1 MKSDL
6 ERLQGNWDIVGLEME
21 GRKMP
26 AMGGKISVK
35 GDRFTTSGMGAT
47 YEGKVEVN
55 SSQNP
60 KVINLI
66 FDSGPEQ
73 GNASLGIFDFEDDD
87 TWKICLTTQGGDR
100 PKAFSTQPGTG
111 HAFELLKREG
121 TQPAGGQAAAAPELA
136 PADPAHL
143 APLQGQWSM
152 ESGVMDGQPLDKS
165 FIKSAKRVTQG
176 NETSVVFGPQV
187 FMKAKFTVDP
197 SKTPKTIDLAHS
209 EGASKGQMQH
219 GIYEVAGEIL
229 RLSLATPG
237 SPRPDDFSATRGD
250 GRTVVTWKRLKK

>member
-35 GDRFTTSGMGAT
+35 GERFTTSGMGAT

-55 SSQNP
+55 SNQSP

-66 FDSGPEQ
+66 FDSGPEE
-73 GNASLGIFDFEDDD
+73 GGASLGIFEFEDDD

-100 PKAFSTQPGTG
+100 PMAFSTQPGTG
-111 HAFELLKREG
+111 HAFEVLKREG
-121 TQPAGGQAAAAPELA
+121 TQVNGAASAAAAEVAPSDPE
-136 PADPAHL
+136 HL

-152 ESGVMDGQPLDKS
+152 ESGVMDGNPLDKS
-165 FIKSAKRVTQG
+165 FVKSAKRVTQG

-209 EGASKGQMQH
+209 EGGAKGQMQL
-219 GIYEVAGEIL
+219 GIYEVEGDVL
-229 RLSLATPG
+229 RLALATPG
-237 SPRPDDFSATRGD
+237 SPRPTDFSATAGD
-250 GRTVVTWKRLKK
+250 GRTVVSWKRIKK